1 MPEVNRPLLSAEVQ
15 SVFVTLFVCVSGLA
29 CLAFCLSFKS
39 VWSFLK
45 VLRIGY
51 FLLFSH
57 SFSTLA
63 SETNGRFL
71 YLTDCWL
78 TSSGICRKEAV
89 QSVSVCV
96 WAPVFGNLLTNN
108 LSLSLSSLWWCFSIH
123 SFPAQNSETLSFRL
137 FNLFM
142 CCFHLIALFFCQA
155 LYWNVSY
162 YYSHI
167 SAIYSVFKAILC
179 SFVYSCDF
187 AASYS

>member
-1 MPEVNRPLLSAEVQ
+1 M
-15 SVFVTLFVCVSGLA
+15 SGLA

-57 SFSTLA
+57 SFFTLA
-63 SETNGRFL
+63 SDTNGRFL

-78 TSSGICRKEAV
+78 TRSGICRKVAV

-96 WAPVFGNLLTNN
+96 GSCLWKSADKQSP
-108 LSLSLSSLWWCFSIH
+108 SLSLSSLWWCFSIH

-142 CCFHLIALFFCQA
+142 CCFHLFFLPGSIVLKSLILLPTHFCNLF
-155 LYWNVSY
+155 
-162 YYSHI
+162 
-167 SAIYSVFKAILC
+167 SV
-179 SFVYSCDF
+179 
-187 AASYS
+187 